1 MDENKITPIEGLNV
15 VVKKK
20 SIGQKFKETFV
31 SKDFSST
38 LSEVATNVAVPAL
51 KRVASDVI
59 TNFVNGVLFGN
70 QFPTNGGFKFN
81 ASNWNWGNWNTGT
94 TFGSPYFNYSG
105 VTKPASPP
113 AESAFKYDEL
123 IIIPKPGETMQQAS
137 VQADMVLKS
146 LNELLDRF
154 KKVRITD
161 YYELCG
167 KSAPLTYN
175 NYGWTSLAG
184 ADKVYIGVGYLIKMP
199 TPILLF

>member
-38 LSEVATNVAVPAL
+38 LNDVATNVAVPAL

-81 ASNWNWGNWNTGT
+81 ASNWNWGNWGT
-94 TFGSPYFNYSG
+94 FSTPSYFNYSG
-105 VTKPASPP
+105 VTKPTTPTQTQQI
-113 AESAFKYDEL
+113 FRYNEL
-123 IIIPKPGETMQQAS
+123 EVQPGPGETM
-137 VQADMVLKS
+137 ADAEKNADLILRMLH
-146 LNELLDRF
+146 EQLDRF

-167 KSAPLTYN
+167 KSAPYTYN

-184 ADKVYIGVGYLIKMP
+184 ADKVYTGSGYLIKMP
-199 TPILLF
+199 APVPLF